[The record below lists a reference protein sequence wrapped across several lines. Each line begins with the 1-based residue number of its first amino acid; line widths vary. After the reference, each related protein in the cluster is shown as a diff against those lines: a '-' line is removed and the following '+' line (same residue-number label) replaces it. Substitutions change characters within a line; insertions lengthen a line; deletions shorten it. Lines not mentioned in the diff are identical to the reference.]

1 MGASGD
7 GTRNRS
13 VASKGGRA
21 GGWGLLSWGV
31 LEWAGQQEQAHGG
44 VPTAGPPGG
53 WAGGQPWWPCRGS
66 RSWQSQ
72 GCTSC

>member
-21 GGWGLLSWGV
+21 GGSGLLSWGV
-31 LEWAGQQEQAHGG
+31 L
-44 VPTAGPPGG
+44 
-53 WAGGQPWWPCRGS
+53 
-66 RSWQSQ
+66 
-72 GCTSC
+72 